1 MIWHCFADGAL
12 KRISVDRRGRPQ
24 TICRLPDP
32 NSPVGGTW
40 GTNGDIIF
48 ASGYRLYRTLASGGE
63 PEAAL
68 EHPDDPVRHS
78 RPSFLPDGT
87 HFLFYAE
94 TPREDRFARS
104 VYVGSLEGGAP
115 KHLFDGRWRA
125 VEYAAGHLMTAD
137 AHGALVAYPF
147 DPRSLEIVGDP
158 IPLVSESVAFGWSV
172 SGNVLAAR
180 KSIRTQAV
188 AHLELVDREGRGRT
202 QIGEPGD
209 YWSPRLSPDGS
220 RLAVEVH
227 RDNSGGDIEIFE
239 IGGERHERVTF
250 APDRHNSAVVW
261 SPDGERIA
269 FHRSRG
275 FSTQVLVKTASGA
288 SDVEELVD
296 FDVVA
301 SPTDW
306 SMDGRHLL
314 IDEHSDDRGWNIW
327 SISMPAEGEP
337 EAFLTTAA
345 NEMQGVFSPDGNWV
359 AYASD
364 ESGRFEIY
372 LRPFPPAGDARWQLT
387 SDGGEAPKWRGD
399 GRELFYVAPGSRFM
413 ALSVSLEARPE
424 WSSPVQ
430 LFQHVVRRAPGE
442 IRDLPPYDVTADGE
456 TFLLNAGGGQA
467 FPYTVIV
474 NWPELLRASSAD
486 R

>member
-1 MIWHCFADGAL
+1 M
-12 KRISVDRRGRPQ
+12 
-24 TICRLPDP
+24 
-32 NSPVGGTW
+32 
-40 GTNGDIIF
+40 
-48 ASGYRLYRTLASGGE
+48 ASQ
-63 PEAAL
+63 
-68 EHPDDPVRHS
+68 
-78 RPSFLPDGT
+78 
-87 HFLFYAE
+87 E
-94 TPREDRFARS
+94 TT
-104 VYVGSLEGGAP
+104 
-115 KHLFDGRWRA
+115 
-125 VEYAAGHLMTAD
+125 GHLVCRPT
-137 AHGALVAYPF
+137 GRVWP
-147 DPRSLEIVGDP
+147 
-158 IPLVSESVAFGWSV
+158 W
-172 SGNVLAAR
+172 
-180 KSIRTQAV
+180 KSIATIQV
-188 AHLELVDREGRGRT
+188 V
-202 QIGEPGD
+202 I
-209 YWSPRLSPDGS
+209 S
-220 RLAVEVH
+220 R
-227 RDNSGGDIEIFE
+227 IFE

-269 FHRSRG
+269 FHRSRC

-413 ALSVSLEARPE
+413 ALSVSLEARPD

-456 TFLLNAGGGQA
+456 TFSVERRRWSGLSLHGHRELAGAFASELSRSLDAKPPRRARICALPSATSFAHCEVFHRFPVLPPIYSRLL
-467 FPYTVIV
+467 FP
-474 NWPELLRASSAD
+474 SSPLKKSYSAAIFL
-486 R
+486 